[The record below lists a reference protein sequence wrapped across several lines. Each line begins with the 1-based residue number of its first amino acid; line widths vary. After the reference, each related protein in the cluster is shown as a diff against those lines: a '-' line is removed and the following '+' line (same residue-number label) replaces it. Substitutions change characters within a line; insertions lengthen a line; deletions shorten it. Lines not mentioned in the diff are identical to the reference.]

1 MPVSQISGT
10 RVTGICC
17 AVPKTRETLADGVS
31 NFSAEEIQNISKNI
45 GVEHR
50 HIAPE
55 DMCVS
60 DLCYEAS
67 EKLFAELDLDRE
79 SVDALIYITQGPD
92 YIVPATSCVLQNRL
106 NLKTDCIAFDVNL
119 GCSAY
124 PYGIWMAANFIHS
137 GSAKKVLLLAGDL
150 SNRKVS
156 KLDRSTALLFGDAA
170 SATLIE
176 SSESNCKMTFVM
188 GTDGSGYKNLIIPA
202 GSFRNPS
209 TEATRTPY
217 ERKDGNVRSDED
229 LYMNG
234 AEIFTFTLRVVAPM
248 VKRLLKH
255 SGSSLDDIDY
265 VVMHQANTFIIKH
278 LSKKLKLPAEKVPNS
293 MKNFGN
299 TSSASI
305 PITMV
310 SELQDQLIKKK
321 LKVVLTGFGVGYSWS
336 AVELETDK
344 ITVPE
349 ILFV

>member
-1 MPVSQISGT
+1 MPISQISGAKIS
-10 RVTGICC
+10 GICC
-17 AVPKTRETLADGVS
+17 AVPKARQTLAEDVS
-31 NFSAEEIQNISKNI
+31 EFSKEEIQNISRNT
-45 GVEHR
+45 GVKFR
-50 HIAPE
+50 HVAPE

-60 DLCYEAS
+60 DLCFEAS
-67 EKLFAELDLDRE
+67 EKLFEESNVDR
-79 SVDALIYITQGPD
+79 STIDALIYITQGPD

-106 NLKTDCIAFDVNL
+106 ELKTDCIAFDVNL

-176 SSESNCKMTFVM
+176 KSDTAEKMTFVL
-188 GTDGSGYKNLIIPA
+188 GTDGSGHKNLIIPA

-209 TEATRTPY
+209 TEETRTPH
-217 ERKDGNVRSDED
+217 ERESGNIRSDEH

-234 AEIFTFTLRVVAPM
+234 AEIFTFTLRVVTPM

-255 SGSSLDDIDY
+255 SGSELDDIDY
-265 VVMHQANTFIIKH
+265 VVMHQANTFIINH
-278 LSKKLKLPAEKVPNS
+278 LSKKLKLPPEKVPNS

-305 PITMV
+305 PITMA
-310 SELQDQLIKKK
+310 SELPEQLRQKR
-321 LKVVLTGFGVGYSWS
+321 LRLVLTGFGVGYSWA
-336 AVELETDK
+336 AVELQTENIIIPD
-344 ITVPE
+344 IVR
-349 ILFV
+349 V